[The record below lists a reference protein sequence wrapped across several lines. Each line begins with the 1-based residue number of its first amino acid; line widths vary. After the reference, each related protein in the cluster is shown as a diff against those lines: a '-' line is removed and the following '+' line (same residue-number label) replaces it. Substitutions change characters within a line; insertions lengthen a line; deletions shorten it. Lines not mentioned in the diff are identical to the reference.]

1 MSEREGVAGAES
13 FEQHFSIDI
22 GHGFNSKADKIKW
35 ISFFNTLRNN
45 WAHEG
50 TKEKGLN
57 KSDVELLIKIHD
69 KLGLKR
75 S

>member
-1 MSEREGVAGAES
+1 MPNAES
-13 FEQHFSIDI
+13 FEQHFSIDV
-22 GHGFNSKADKIKW
+22 GHGFSSKSDKIKW
-35 ISFFNTLRNN
+35 ISLFNTLRNN

-57 KSDVELLIKIHD
+57 KSDVELLAKIHGE
-69 KLGLKR
+69 LALQR